1 MPSRASLSPCLSFYL
16 SLPLSR
22 FLPPS
27 FSIPLSP
34 PQLCASLSFH
44 FHQLHPLFH
53 PCAFHS
59 LPGGCP
65 SSSSIIH
72 LALIQDTNRVCLV
85 LIPVTHLASF
95 SRERKRGE
103 EEGERE
109 GGRQRDLT
117 VYYPA
122 VCPVLCFSLLP
133 SRQDT
138 TLSPSVYRLD
148 AHPLSQLSL
157 FFSKQPRW
165 CLFIFFLS
173 LSLPVSIFSLSLTF
187 QLSLSCQKHHHVMYF
202 YLPPGFTLSVSRHLL
217 ASIFAFTLP
226 FFFPARRLLP
236 PYHVSLLLLFLQCP
250 SDRSTLFSDS
260 HPVLF
265 LDATLRGSWR
275 APYPHRGTTGGTCVR
290 STSIDLFQLTYA
302 PARPGL
308 YLLTLPCLRAYG
320 CVHTATTTE
329 AAGGALGG

>member
-95 SRERKRGE
+95 SRERG
-103 EEGERE
+103 E
-109 GGRQRDLT
+109 GGRGRERRREAERPHYLL
-117 VYYPA
+117 PRGM
-122 VCPVLCFSLLP
+122 PRSLFLSSSFASGYHVVSFCLP
-133 SRQDT
+133 SRRT
-138 TLSPSVYRLD
+138 PSF
-148 AHPLSQLSL
+148 STISL
-157 FFSKQPRW
+157 FLETTP
-165 CLFIFFLS
+165 LVLVYFLS
-173 LSLPVSIFSLSLTF
+173 LSLSSSLPVSIFSLSLTF

-236 PYHVSLLLLFLQCP
+236 PYHISLLFLFLQCP

-308 YLLTLPCLRAYG
+308 YRTC
-320 CVHTATTTE
+320 
-329 AAGGALGG
+329 

>member
-95 SRERKRGE
+95 SRKRGGRE

-109 GGRQRDLT
+109 RRREAERPHCLLPRGMPR
-117 VYYPA
+117 
-122 VCPVLCFSLLP
+122 SLFLSSSFASGYHVVSFCLP
-133 SRQDT
+133 SRRT
-138 TLSPSVYRLD
+138 PSFS
-148 AHPLSQLSL
+148 AISL
-157 FFSKQPRW
+157 FLETTP
-165 CLFIFFLS
+165 LVLVYFLS
-173 LSLPVSIFSLSLTF
+173 LSLSSCLHLFSFSNLPTISILPKAPPRYVFLSPSRVYPLCVSSPSRFHLRVHPPVFFSSTASPSTLPRLPPPPFPPVSL
-187 QLSLSCQKHHHVMYF
+187 
-202 YLPPGFTLSVSRHLL
+202 
-217 ASIFAFTLP
+217 
-226 FFFPARRLLP
+226 
-236 PYHVSLLLLFLQCP
+236 
-250 SDRSTLFSDS
+250 
-260 HPVLF
+260 
-265 LDATLRGSWR
+265 
-275 APYPHRGTTGGTCVR
+275 
-290 STSIDLFQLTYA
+290 
-302 PARPGL
+302 
-308 YLLTLPCLRAYG
+308 
-320 CVHTATTTE
+320 
-329 AAGGALGG
+329 